1 MRAGSGVERVAV
13 EHEMVDT
20 VEQRPQLRQFFH
32 TAHPVAEM
40 DVGENTEERRGHE
53 GASERPR
60 VRGATRKALRAIG
73 AVGALALSAAALP
86 AAEALTE
93 LTALHLAA
101 MGGAERVAALGAL
114 RATGE
119 VEAGGKRMRFM
130 LLAARPDRVRL
141 ETEASGRRLVQGT
154 DGTAPPWEVDLRAS
168 AGRSVVIPP
177 AAARVFAAD
186 AEFDGPIVS
195 GAARGFVIE
204 EAGQVEV
211 DGVRLRRLL
220 VTRRMT
226 DSFWLLLDPR
236 TFLVVRRIEH
246 RVTAIGRRA
255 EVVTRYGDFRPVDGV
270 LHPHHIEVAVD
281 GRTVQLTRI
290 ERIESNPAIEPGVF
304 QRPEVA
310 EKK

>member
-1 MRAGSGVERVAV
+1 MRDPDFSIGER
-13 EHEMVDT
+13 
-20 VEQRPQLRQFFH
+20 QRVRRH
-32 TAHPVAEM
+32 
-40 DVGENTEERRGHE
+40 DVGVVVAGERRHGGGTARE
-53 GASERPR
+53 K
-60 VRGATRKALRAIG
+60 VRRGGATGKTLRAIG
-73 AVGALALSAAALP
+73 TAWVLVLSATALP
-86 AAEALTE
+86 AAESLAE

-119 VEAGGKRMRFM
+119 VEAGGKRLRFT

-141 ETEASGRRLVQGT
+141 ETEADGRRLVQGS
-154 DGTAPPWEVDLRAS
+154 DGAAPPWEADLTAS
-168 AGRSVVIPP
+168 PGRSAVMPP

-186 AEFDGPIVS
+186 AEFDGPIVA

-204 EAGQVEV
+204 EAGHAEV

-236 TFLVVRRIEH
+236 TFLVVRRIEQ
-246 RVTAIGRRA
+246 RATAMGRRT
-255 EVVTRYGDFRPVDGV
+255 EVVTHYGDFRPVEGV
-270 LHPHHIEVAVD
+270 LHPHRLEVSVD

-290 ERIESNPAIEPGVF
+290 ERIEANPVIEPGAF
-304 QRPEVA
+304 QRPEAA